1 MTEENVM
8 SESTIWVQAQQP
20 HPDLLNI
27 GNGKL
32 KTVFLKM
39 IFKKYLTHAVCT
51 VQKKQNKTNFCI
63 HKELR
68 EKINRN

>member
-8 SESTIWVQAQQP
+8 SESFIWVQAQEP

-27 GNGKL
+27 GNGKW

-39 IFKKYLTHAVCT
+39 IFKKYLTHAVCE
-51 VQKKQNKTNFCI
+51 VK
-63 HKELR
+63 
-68 EKINRN
+68 

>member
-8 SESTIWVQAQQP
+8 SESFIWVQAQEP

-27 GNGKL
+27 GNGKW

-39 IFKKYLTHAVCT
+39 IFKKYLTHAVCE
-51 VQKKQNKTNFCI
+51 VFFED
-63 HKELR
+63 HF
-68 EKINRN
+68 